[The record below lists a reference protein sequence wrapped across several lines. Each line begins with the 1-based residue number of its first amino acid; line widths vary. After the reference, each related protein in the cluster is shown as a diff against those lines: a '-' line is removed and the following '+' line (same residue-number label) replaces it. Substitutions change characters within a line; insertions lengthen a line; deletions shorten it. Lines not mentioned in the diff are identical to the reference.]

1 MTGLQ
6 RGESKEMFGKFSR
19 ADHHVCKARKSRPC
33 QILALRRQ
41 LNRMARGGSNKATGA
56 LFGIYGGK

>member
-6 RGESKEMFGKFSR
+6 KDENKEMSGKISR
-19 ADHHVCKARKSRPC
+19 ADHHVCTARNSRPC

-41 LNRMARGGSNKATGA
+41 LNRMVRGGSNKATGA